1 MNRLKLGG
9 VAGRHYIPNI
19 NGYVL
24 DMVSKT
30 YLPQIVR

>member
-9 VAGRHYIPNI
+9 VAGRHDISNI

-24 DMVSKT
+24 DKVAIQ
-30 YLPQIVR
+30 QI